1 MVNRYIYTTL
11 GFLIISFVC
20 CKNKSTNADFEAYKD
35 SLNNVR
41 KQQNIDLV
49 QNQIVDTEVFSGLR
63 FFEPNLQYVVKAKV
77 SFFEPKEVVFK
88 TNTERSPIYYQ
99 IAYLDFTIKD
109 TLCRL
114 TLYASSADGTKELF
128 LPFKDLSNGKS
139 TYGAG
144 RYLEYQSNEQIQNN
158 EMKLDFNLA
167 FNPYCHYN
175 KNYSCPIVPNENKL
189 NVFIHAGEQ
198 SQPEL
203 K

>member
-1 MVNRYIYTTL
+1 MVNRHIYTTL
-11 GFLIISFVC
+11 GFLIISFVS
-20 CKNKSTNADFEAYKD
+20 CKNKTINTCFETYID
-35 SLNNVR
+35 SLNSVR
-41 KQQNIDLV
+41 KQQNIDLI

-114 TLYASSADGTKELF
+114 TLYSSSADGTKELF

-144 RYLEYQSNEQIQNN
+144 RYLEYKSNEQIQNN
-158 EMKLDFNLA
+158 VMKLDFNLA

-175 KNYSCPIVPNENKL
+175 KNYSCPIVPNENRL
-189 NVFIHAGEQ
+189 NVFVHAGEQ
-198 SQPEL
+198 SQPE
-203 K
+203 